1 MYPNP
6 SEALPLPPQP
16 NVEQYKK
23 RAKDLVRACRS
34 DDAAR
39 IREWAKEWIEALVQL
54 QDSTITP
61 QRRAWFDRQAEQLAE
76 FAHNKLTRADPGRT
90 RCGLAGAQFVIARVH
105 GFTSWPR
112 FVKHVESLTRPITPF
127 LKFESAVEAVIDGD
141 AVLLETLLREDPDL
155 VRARSN
161 REHQATLLQYVA
173 ANGVESFRQR
183 MPKNAVEIATVL
195 LQAGAEV
202 DAPNWPDGPAGPGTT
217 LGEVATSIHAKRAG
231 LQNALLEL
239 LLKYGAQVDGLPG
252 GWNPLLAA
260 LHNDRPEA
268 ASFLAMHGAR
278 LTLAGAAGV
287 GRLDVVRSVFTSDG
301 RLKPGVTQAE
311 VQSGF
316 VCACEYGHKNVVEFL
331 LDKGVDLRAG
341 ENTGQTALHL
351 AAHRGQEE
359 IVRLLLKH
367 GAPLEARNMFG
378 GTVLGQ
384 ASWSAMNGEPD
395 IDFAPVIEVLLEAG
409 AKIEEADYPTGS
421 AVVDDILRRHG
432 AKPR

>member
-1 MYPNP
+1 
-6 SEALPLPPQP
+6 
-16 NVEQYKK
+16 
-23 RAKDLVRACRS
+23 
-34 DDAAR
+34 
-39 IREWAKEWIEALVQL
+39 
-54 QDSTITP
+54 
-61 QRRAWFDRQAEQLAE
+61 
-76 FAHNKLTRADPGRT
+76 
-90 RCGLAGAQFVIARVH
+90 
-105 GFTSWPR
+105 
-112 FVKHVESLTRPITPF
+112 
-127 LKFESAVEAVIDGD
+127 
-141 AVLLETLLREDPDL
+141 
-155 VRARSN
+155 
-161 REHQATLLQYVA
+161 
-173 ANGVESFRQR
+173 
-183 MPKNAVEIATVL
+183 
-195 LQAGAEV
+195 
-202 DAPNWPDGPAGPGTT
+202 
-217 LGEVATSIHAKRAG
+217 
-231 LQNALLEL
+231 
-239 LLKYGAQVDGLPG
+239 
-252 GWNPLLAA
+252 LLAA

-351 AAHRGQEE
+351 AAHRGQVE